1 MKLIIALL
9 AINAANCNSF
19 LFSEFLN
26 KTPALETS
34 TSKKAHKSLGLPN
47 FLFSKINFDGMLQEF
62 TQIRKNKLQSKI
74 TTDVSIVKEEQ
85 IAPFGS
91 QYDKCLDNLETVLHN
106 IVKCA
111 KLCLDG
117 KCEDTIPI
125 MGESVQYLI
134 KSVKCFLHPQETP
147 LVSFDPKCLDEHLV
161 QEVLLIMQLIADL
174 MYKNYDE
181 VIDDLKDI
189 WAIAVEMIHC

>member
-74 TTDVSIVKEEQ
+74 TTDVSIVKKEQ

-91 QYDKCLDNLETVLHN
+91 HYDKCLDNLETVLHN

-134 KSVKCFLHPQETP
+134 KSVKCFLNPQE
-147 LVSFDPKCLDEHLV
+147 SSESSIDPQCVVEHLKKALAITQKLV
-161 QEVLLIMQLIADL
+161 Q
-174 MYKNYDE
+174 
-181 VIDDLKDI
+181 DLKDKNFTDVI
-189 WAIAVEMIHC
+189 QDVKDLIETLNDIQNC